1 MPTYEVTAPDGQ
13 TYEIDAPDGATEDQ
27 VLAYAQQ
34 NFSKA
39 KPEGK
44 GLSKPAP
51 KKAPGVAEQLAKNY
65 LGKQVRGVVSTV
77 EGIKQ
82 GAIGVGQSIAQGGPA
97 GTLARYLAPENDVG
111 QQATE
116 ALGREAQ
123 RSRVAFD
130 ASTAGQST
138 EGQITRGAAQYGT
151 AFAIPGGGA
160 TVPVR
165 LATAGLGGA
174 ASSVLAPVESGNFAE
189 EKAKQAAVAG
199 AAGVGG
205 AGFGEGLKATAR
217 AIGKAVPALTR
228 KAVAQRARD
237 VLEAAATNPQALSRP
252 APSAVPGVQRT
263 LAEESLDP
271 GIAQLERQFPQ
282 QLAEQRAANNV
293 ARRDAIRQEFHGA
306 DDSAIDAITATR
318 DAEANRALR
327 GLRSKTG
334 VAVQPVSNA
343 LEKIIG
349 NAKGRPEVQKSLA
362 YVKNLLDSGIE
373 NADQA
378 YNVRKTIGDLMEGKL
393 SGEMASASVA
403 RKELMLVRS
412 LLDRE
417 MKKAV
422 PQWGQYLTGYK
433 AASRVAD
440 QAKVGKTL
448 LGKGASNLQDATT
461 GEQTLTPGQFT
472 RLTNDLRALMK
483 QATGFGRGNAATAL
497 EPRQKQL
504 IGDLRD
510 DFSRQATA
518 DTLGK
523 ARGSDTAQNLAT
535 GDLMTQAAAEGGLRG
550 LLKQVPMV
558 GGMAKWLGDMSG
570 QKVNTLVV
578 EMLKDPVRA
587 RTVLASLPPRQRAVI
602 EARLAV
608 SRPLAA
614 ASAGAVPQ
622 SADR

>member
-51 KKAPGVAEQLAKNY
+51 KKAPGVAEQLAKSY
-65 LGKQVRGVVSTV
+65 LGKQVRGAVSTY
-77 EGIKQ
+77 EGLKQ

-97 GTLARYLAPENDVG
+97 GMLARYLAPANDVG

-116 ALGREAQ
+116 ALGQEAQ

-138 EGQITRGAAQYGT
+138 EGQLTRGAAQYGT

-165 LATAGLGGA
+165 IATAGLGGA

-189 EKAKQAAVAG
+189 EKAKQAGVGA
-199 AAGVGG
+199 AAGVVGG
-205 AGFGEGLKATAR
+205 GIGEGLRATGQ
-217 AIGKAVPALTR
+217 AIGKAIPSLSK
-228 KAVAQRARD
+228 KATATRARD
-237 VLEAAATNPQALSRP
+237 VLEAAATNPQALMRP

-271 GIAQLERQFPQ
+271 GIAQLERQFPT

-293 ARRDAIRQEFHGA
+293 ARRAAIRQEFHGA
-306 DDSAIDAITATR
+306 DDDAISAIQATR
-318 DAEANRALR
+318 DAEAARQLK
-327 GLRSKTG
+327 GLRSKT
-334 VAVQPVSNA
+334 APALDPVKSA
-343 LEKIIG
+343 LDNLIDK
-349 NAKGRPEVQKSLA
+349 AKGRPEVQKHLTYAKSLMDEG
-362 YVKNLLDSGIE
+362 VQ

-378 YNVRKTIGDLMEGKL
+378 YNVRKTLDDMMNGRLGGDQ
-393 SGEMASASVA
+393 ASAKVA
-403 RKELMLVRS
+403 RKELMIAKAI
-412 LLDRE
+412 LDRE
-417 MKKAV
+417 MSKVV
-422 PQWGQYLTGYK
+422 PVWRDYLRGYR
-433 AASRVAD
+433 AASGVAD
-440 QAKVGKTL
+440 EAKVGRKL
-448 LGKGASNLQDATT
+448 LDASTAGENALT
-461 GEQTLTPGQFT
+461 GERTLSADKFARMTNSEQDLVRSATKFARNKAQLQPGQ
-472 RLTNDLRALMK
+472 
-483 QATGFGRGNAATAL
+483 
-497 EPRQKQL
+497 RQV
-504 IGDLRD
+504 ISNIRD
-510 DFSRQATA
+510 DLSRQAAA
-518 DTLGK
+518 DTLGR
-523 ARGSDTAQNLAT
+523 ASGSPTAQNLAT

-550 LLKQVPMV
+550 LLKQVPLV
-558 GGMAKWLGDMSG
+558 GGIAKWLGDMSE

-587 RTVLASLPPRQRAVI
+587 RTVLATLPAKQRQVI
-602 EARLAV
+602 EARLATF
-608 SRPLAA
+608 SRPMAA
-614 ASAGAVPQ
+614 ASAAAVPQ
-622 SADR
+622 DQAADR